1 VISRWMV
8 SSLLVVSVG
17 AGATHALPA
26 QATTATVRINLPV
39 TDLIT
44 RLHVSTAGSEF
55 GTVGFDDLT
64 AGWSQTEG
72 PVLSI
77 KSNRQ
82 FVVSIAA
89 ATVTFGPAGKPSS
102 DVSWAV
108 TPGGPETSLTS
119 GGATVLSL
127 AAGGLASQPLFFR
140 IAWNL
145 EEDPPGL
152 YLLDVMVTISAP

>member
-1 VISRWMV
+1 VISRWV
-8 SSLLVVSVG
+8 TSLLTASVA

-26 QATTATVRINLPV
+26 QGATATVRINLPV

-44 RLHVSTAGSEF
+44 RLHVSTAESEF
-55 GTVGFDDLT
+55 GTVGFDNLM
-64 AGWSQTEG
+64 AGWSETEG
-72 PVLSI
+72 PVLSV

-89 ATVTFGPAGKPSS
+89 ATGTFGPAGKSSS

-108 TPGGPETSLTS
+108 TPGGPYTSLTP
-119 GGATVLSL
+119 GGATAL
-127 AAGGLASQPLFFR
+127 AVVAGGLASQPLFFR

-152 YLLDVMVTISAP
+152 YLLDVMFTISAP